1 MAAISLSLVHG
12 MGTGGFQIKD
22 FTVGTLAPN
31 AGDFEVRLNTT
42 DANSKNISRYD
53 MILALRA
60 FVRALEQGGTTV
72 DIVALSGGSPPPP
85 LV

>member
-1 MAAISLSLVHG
+1 MAAISLSLAHG
-12 MGTGGFQIKD
+12 VAGNRISD

-42 DANSKNISRYD
+42 NTNSKNISHYE
-53 MILALRA
+53 MVVALEA
-60 FVRALEQGGTTV
+60 FIRALKEGGATV
-72 DIVALSGGSPPPP
+72 NVVTLSGGAAPPP

>member
-1 MAAISLSLVHG
+1 MAAISLSLAHG
-12 MGTGGFQIKD
+12 QFGNNISD

-42 DANSKNISRYD
+42 DTNSANISHYE
-53 MILALRA
+53 MIVALRA
-60 FVRALEQGGTTV
+60 FIRALEQGGATV
-72 DIVALSGGSPPPP
+72 NVVTLSGGSPPPP

>member
-1 MAAISLSLVHG
+1 MAAISLSMSHG
-12 MGTGGFQIKD
+12 AFGNDISD

-42 DANSKNISRYD
+42 DTNSKNISRYD
-53 MILALRA
+53 MIVALRA
-60 FVRALEQGGTTV
+60 FIRALEQGGATV
-72 DIVALSGGSPPPP
+72 DVVLLSGGAAPPP

>member
-1 MAAISLSLVHG
+1 MASISLSLSHG
-12 MGTGGFQIKD
+12 VAGNRISD

-42 DANSKNISRYD
+42 DTNSKNISHYE
-53 MILALRA
+53 M
-60 FVRALEQGGTTV
+60 
-72 DIVALSGGSPPPP
+72 IVALEAFIRALKEGGATVNVVTLSGGAAPPP

>member
-1 MAAISLSLVHG
+1 MAAISLSLAHG
-12 MGTGGFQIKD
+12 KFGNNIAD

-42 DANSKNISRYD
+42 NTNSKNISHYE
-53 MILALRA
+53 MIVALRA
-60 FVRALEQGGTTV
+60 FIRALEQGGATANVVT
-72 DIVALSGGSPPPP
+72 LSGGAAPPP

>member
-1 MAAISLSLVHG
+1 MAAISLSLAHG
-12 MGTGGFQIKD
+12 QFGNNISD

-42 DANSKNISRYD
+42 DSNSKNISHYE
-53 MILALRA
+53 MIVALRA
-60 FVRALEQGGTTV
+60 FIRALEQGGATINVVT
-72 DIVALSGGSPPPP
+72 LSGGSAPPP